1 MTGRFLPLWLLLII
15 AGIVRADGPR
25 DNQAEN
31 VRPVP
36 PKGIAV
42 PDADRA
48 ALRAGVDELGQQID
62 ALRESLRA
70 KPALLRL
77 LPDVQVYH
85 KAVREALEHD
95 EFFQAREI
103 AVAKDLLK
111 RGLERAG
118 SSAKDTPRGTRPPGW
133 SCAATSRRSTARS
146 SRTAWSCR
154 PRTGRIRRTDSGW
167 MSGATGAARTSA
179 S

>member
-1 MTGRFLPLWLLLII
+1 M
-15 AGIVRADGPR
+15 
-25 DNQAEN
+25 
-31 VRPVP
+31 
-36 PKGIAV
+36 

-48 ALRAGVDELGQQID
+48 ALRAGVDELGHQID

-103 AVAKDLLK
+103 AVAKDH
-111 RGLERAG
+111 
-118 SSAKDTPRGTRPPGW
+118 
-133 SCAATSRRSTARS
+133 
-146 SRTAWSCR
+146 
-154 PRTGRIRRTDSGW
+154 
-167 MSGATGAARTSA
+167 
-179 S
+179 